1 MSFAEKDRKKWEK
14 SNVLTMLFMSSE
26 ESATEDGED
35 VLLIKDLQWR
45 SDKVGR
51 FFQNLD
57 AKEEKSSQAK

>member
-1 MSFAEKDRKKWEK
+1 MSFAEKDRKQWEK
-14 SNVLTMLFMSSE
+14 SNVPTMLFMSS